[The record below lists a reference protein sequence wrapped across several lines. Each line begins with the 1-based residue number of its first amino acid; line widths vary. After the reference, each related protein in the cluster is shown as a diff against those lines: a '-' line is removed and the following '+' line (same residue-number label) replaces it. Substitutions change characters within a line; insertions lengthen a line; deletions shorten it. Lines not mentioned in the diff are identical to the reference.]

1 MALTAKER
9 RELLGQSHS
18 LEAVATIS
26 AGELPDTVVAHIRRS
41 FAGRALMKVRIHADS
56 AAECDA
62 AAVELVR
69 RVPCELVKRIGR
81 VVVLYRAG
89 DDAASDASPD
99 TDRA

>member
-1 MALTAKER
+1 MSLTAKER
-9 RELLGQSHS
+9 RELLGRSHS

-26 AGELPDTVVAHIRRS
+26 AGELSDGVVAHIRTS
-41 FAGRALMKVRIHADS
+41 FAGRTLVKVRFHADS

-89 DDAASDASPD
+89 DDDASDTSPD
-99 TDRA
+99 VEHT